1 MNILLHLCPAL
12 ISVFTIESVQ
22 LNKYHPIRIAGV
34 PEHFNLPW
42 RQATEKGLFNAAG
55 VQVDYQEF
63 PGGTGAMTKALRKKE
78 LDVAVVL
85 TEGIVADIVKGNP
98 AKIVKAYVNS
108 PLIWGIHTAAAS
120 GLHEVEDMRG
130 KTYAISRFGSGSHL
144 MAIVDAVQRGWDPVE
159 MGFDLVGNLNG
170 ARESLNAGK
179 SQIFFWE
186 RFMTQPYVDTGEFRR
201 IGELLTPWPCF
212 MIAVRDE
219 ILETRKDEV
228 KTILDIINLEAGNL
242 QRSPDTA
249 EVISDRYHL
258 KLPDVQTWLSKTDW
272 NTDFSIPNETITT
285 VLSSLH
291 RANVIESDYFPP
303 KNLVHSFQE

>member
-1 MNILLHLCPAL
+1 MAHPPLQFSTTEYDH
-12 ISVFTIESVQ
+12 
-22 LNKYHPIRIAGV
+22 LNKHHPIRIAGV

-42 RQATEKGLFNAAG
+42 RLAIERGSFSVANIS
-55 VQVDYQEF
+55 VDYKEF
-63 PGGTGAMTKALRKKE
+63 PGGTGAMTKALRNKE

-85 TEGIVADIVKGNP
+85 TEGVVADIVKGNS
-98 AKIVKAYVNS
+98 AKIVKSYVNS
-108 PLIWGIHTAAAS
+108 PLIWGIHTAASS
-120 GLHEVEDMRG
+120 GLHHVEDIRG

-159 MGFDLVGNLNG
+159 MGFELVGNLNG

-179 SQIFFWE
+179 SQVFFWE

-219 ILETRKDEV
+219 ILETRKEEIQA
-228 KTILDIINLEAGNL
+228 ILEIINQEVATL
-242 QRSPDTA
+242 QSSPTTA
-249 EVISDRYHL
+249 EIIAERYHL
-258 KLPDVQTWLSKTDW
+258 KLPDVKTWLSKTEW
-272 NTDFSIPNETITT
+272 NTDFSIPHDTITT

-291 RANVIESDYFPP
+291 RANVIESAHFPL
-303 KNLVHSFQE
+303 KNLIHSFK

>member
-1 MNILLHLCPAL
+1 MPLPSLQF
-12 ISVFTIESVQ
+12 STIEYEHLSKQ
-22 LNKYHPIRIAGV
+22 HPIRIAGV

-42 RQATEKGLFNAAG
+42 RLAIEKGLFTEAS
-55 VQVDYQEF
+55 VPVEYQEF
-63 PGGTGAMTKALRKKE
+63 PGGTGAMTKALRNKE
-78 LDVAVVL
+78 LDIAIVL

-98 AKIVKAYVNS
+98 SKIVKPYVNS

-120 GLHEVEDMRG
+120 GLHGVEEMRG

-159 MGFDLVGNLNG
+159 MGFALVGNLNG
-170 ARESLNAGK
+170 ARESLNAGT

-228 KTILDIINLEAGNL
+228 KTILDIINLEAATL
-242 QRSPDTA
+242 QKSPVAAKT
-249 EVISDRYHL
+249 ISERYQL

-272 NTDFSIPNETITT
+272 NTDFSISNETITT

-291 RANVIESDYFPP
+291 RANVIESNQFPLQG
-303 KNLVHSFQE
+303 LVHHFQ